1 MDRNNV
7 AKCKKTIKQVA
18 LRKESVDRNI
28 WPVAYDATGHAV
40 ALRKESVDRN
50 FDTMQVVI
58 IIVESLSARRAWIE
72 IGIWL
77 TKPRSTAVALRKES
91 VDRNEPIGE
100 ITLDGLKVALRKE
113 SVDRNICAVV
123 NRDMYKSRSP

>member
-1 MDRNNV
+1 MNITLYQF
-7 AKCKKTIKQVA
+7 AKK
-18 LRKESVDRNI
+18 L
-28 WPVAYDATGHAV
+28 V

-50 FDTMQVVI
+50 FK
-58 IIVESLSARRAWIE
+58 SSHHALCHW
-72 IGIWL
+72 
-77 TKPRSTAVALRKES
+77 VALRKES

>member
-1 MDRNNV
+1 MDRNV
-7 AKCKKTIKQVA
+7 DSA
-18 LRKESVDRNI
+18 L
-28 WPVAYDATGHAV
+28 YDVQSGV

-50 FDTMQVVI
+50 FK
-58 IIVESLSARRAWIE
+58 SSHHALCHW
-72 IGIWL
+72 
-77 TKPRSTAVALRKES
+77 VALRKES

>member
-1 MDRNNV
+1 MM
-7 AKCKKTIKQVA
+7 QQ
-18 LRKESVDRNI
+18 
-28 WPVAYDATGHAV
+28 AT
-40 ALRKESVDRN
+40 
-50 FDTMQVVI
+50 Q
-58 IIVESLSARRAWIE
+58 SLSVRRAWIE
-72 IGIWL
+72 MNITL
-77 TKPRSTAVALRKES
+77 YQFAKKLVALRKES